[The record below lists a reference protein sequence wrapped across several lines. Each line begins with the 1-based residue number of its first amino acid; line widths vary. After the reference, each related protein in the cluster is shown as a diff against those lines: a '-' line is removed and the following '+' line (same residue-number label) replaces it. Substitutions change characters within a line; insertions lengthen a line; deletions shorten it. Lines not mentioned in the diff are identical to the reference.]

1 MFCYGHKFGLI
12 SNQRELTSSY
22 NNIFNIYILTTY
34 QFIGK
39 HETLS
44 NLKET
49 KQQSKL
55 QQQLYT

>member
-1 MFCYGHKFGLI
+1 MFCYDHKFGLI
-12 SNQRELTSSY
+12 SNQIELTSPY
-22 NNIFNIYILTTY
+22 NNILNIYILTTY

-49 KQQSKL
+49 KQQS
-55 QQQLYT
+55 